1 VGLDAFDQ
9 FLTGIDIDA
18 GLTIGYGGSLG
29 HSGPSLGGR
38 GGPAS
43 CGILH
48 DTMSQHSRVFSHR
61 YLRPA
66 VILGLGWAALFA
78 GHSGRALTRAELYQ
92 ATVPFAERCES
103 APPAAF
109 QAAMKIVLVRVTGRS
124 TAGEDPALAPLLGN
138 AHRYVQQCRAA
149 ADKQLWMAFD
159 GPAIERW
166 LTQNSQPLWGHER
179 PRTFVWLAA
188 QTSAGTGSVTGTV
201 VTADDTSELKAAIDA
216 AALARGL
223 PLLWPSAV
231 DVQRNRLDYA
241 GVSGTAPSTLAD
253 MGRRL
258 GGEGV
263 LIGRANGTSATA
275 NVRWTHLFQDR
286 SSEYSGTLEGVNRA
300 ADVYAEL
307 FAASGTLVPI
317 DIEVTGVGDLR
328 DYASVQ
334 TYLESLTFISHE
346 SVVALTGSTIRFR
359 LATRGGAE
367 SLQRTLSLNS
377 RLQAIAAGDNGIQR
391 FQFNR

>member
-1 VGLDAFDQ
+1 
-9 FLTGIDIDA
+9 
-18 GLTIGYGGSLG
+18 
-29 HSGPSLGGR
+29 
-38 GGPAS
+38 
-43 CGILH
+43 
-48 DTMSQHSRVFSHR
+48 
-61 YLRPA
+61 
-66 VILGLGWAALFA
+66 LGWAALFA
-78 GHSGRALTRAELYQ
+78 GHSGHALTRAELYQ

-109 QAAMKIVLVRVTGRS
+109 QSAMKIVLVRVTGRG

-138 AHRYVQQCRAA
+138 AHRYVQQCRAT
-149 ADKQLWMAFD
+149 ADKQLWVSFD

-179 PRTFVWLAA
+179 PTTFVWLAA
-188 QTSAGTGSVTGTV
+188 QTGSVTGTV

-223 PLLWPSAV
+223 PLLWPSAA

-241 GVSGTAPSTLAD
+241 GVNGAAPSTLAD
-253 MGRRL
+253 AGRRL

-263 LIGRANGTSATA
+263 LIGRANSTSATA
-275 NVRWTHLFQDR
+275 GVRWTHLFQDR
-286 SSEYSGTLEGVNRA
+286 SSEFSGTLEGVNRA
-300 ADVYAEL
+300 ADLYAGL
-307 FAASGTLVPI
+307 FAASGTLLPI

-334 TYLESLTFISHE
+334 TYLESLTFISHV
-346 SVVALTGSTIRFR
+346 SVVALAGDTIRFR

-391 FQFNR
+391 FQFSR